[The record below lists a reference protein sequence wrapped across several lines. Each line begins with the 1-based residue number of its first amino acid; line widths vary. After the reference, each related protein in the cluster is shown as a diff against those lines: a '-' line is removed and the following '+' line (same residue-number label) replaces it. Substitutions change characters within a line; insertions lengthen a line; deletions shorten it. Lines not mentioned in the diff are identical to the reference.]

1 MKVPVVK
8 TRQTEVQEG
17 GMHMVTETF
26 PGKREF
32 RDAEQNYYFS
42 CSHEDTNTKHPAVVV
57 GALQSTQPSH
67 TNRYRKTINS
77 TCPLMGIRRIWD
89 TSSMSQNY
97 NRYMDEYP
105 EVLLRLERAAVE
117 QTYYSEQS
125 GIQYSIASTAN
136 NGGFG
141 NSDGTFIAMFP
152 QIVLEDIFQHESV
165 TFREYLG
172 LNTNTNTNTASE
184 QTNEDDDTQDDIIVL
199 LFTEV
204 GVYEINTRVG

>member
-67 TNRYRKTINS
+67 ANGYRKTINS

-89 TSSMSQNY
+89 TSS
-97 NRYMDEYP
+97 RYMDDYP
-105 EVLLRLERAAVE
+105 EVLLRLEKAAL
-117 QTYYSEQS
+117 EQS
-125 GIQYSIASTAN
+125 YC
-136 NGGFG
+136 
-141 NSDGTFIAMFP
+141 
-152 QIVLEDIFQHESV
+152 
-165 TFREYLG
+165 
-172 LNTNTNTNTASE
+172 
-184 QTNEDDDTQDDIIVL
+184 
-199 LFTEV
+199 
-204 GVYEINTRVG
+204 